1 MELEHLKSERCK
13 MNKERRQQLFDD
25 AIGCHP
31 RLSRR
36 GRIDITQELNQ
47 RGADEGVIMYHLQPR
62 INTTVILNSSTP
74 IEQYGRIKRSNKRKN
89 K

>member
-1 MELEHLKSERCK
+1 M
-13 MNKERRQQLFDD
+13 
-25 AIGCHP
+25 G
-31 RLSRR
+31 R
-36 GRIDITQELNQ
+36 GIIQELNQ
-47 RGADEGVIMYHLQPR
+47 HGSDEGVIIYHLQPR

>member
-1 MELEHLKSERCK
+1 

-47 RGADEGVIMYHLQPR
+47 HGSDEGVIMYHLQPR
-62 INTTVILNSSTP
+62 INTTVILNSGTP